1 MPGSNE
7 KPVLPEEPKASGD
20 TLKKESEAKKDF
32 LAQVKKM
39 LPVVLGVS
47 GADPI
52 ACRDRLLEQIKKLV
66 KNPGSF
72 SGDLLDSLFGTGADG
87 ISMED
92 AAEKQGRIDFAMELP
107 EPVRMPACYS
117 VAYHRHDEN
126 KNDVVTS
133 LERDGK
139 GNIRYIDAGQERVFV
154 RTGDSFRAFPVL
166 PGNKEFGKWDGVL
179 LSARSVRKLTERFWN
194 CADQTFIKWIGAERT
209 EDTEYLGRRCGLY
222 HAQPGTLNFSYR
234 CDMVVDDET
243 GICLCR
249 ASDKVLKGAVF
260 NETEDGRIRISIGD
274 YSLGGAD
281 MDFHCTKFE
290 TENISFRIPSV

>member
-7 KPVLPEEPKASGD
+7 KPFLPEELKASGD

-52 ACRDRLLEQIKKLV
+52 AGRDRLLEQIKKLV

-117 VAYHRHDEN
+117 VTYHRHDEN

-166 PGNKEFGKWDGVL
+166 PGNKGFGKWDGVL

-222 HAQPGTLNFSYR
+222 RAQSGTLNFSYR

-260 NETEDGRIRISIGD
+260 NETEEGRIRVGIGD